1 MMCRCCRDKSNAALI
16 VWLCLGACL
25 MLLGAGLVFRGE
37 REPII
42 PPEAECWDAVSG
54 RPCP

>member
-1 MMCRCCRDKSNAALI
+1 MMCRCCRDKSNA
-16 VWLCLGACL
+16 LGACL

-42 PPEAECWDAVSG
+42 PPEAECWDALSG